1 MLSKNLK
8 KIRNEKNLTLRVLA
22 EKAGVS
28 KSTLS
33 DIENKNVKST
43 TIATLEKIAD
53 ALEVSPSYLIGESLD
68 YILETQLEKLEMTF
82 ENLAEESGLSIE
94 YLEKLG
100 NISPGEWDY
109 HKIKLIAPILKLNP
123 EYLITALA
131 KQEPPF
137 DENLDISTPEED
149 FGTISSEKETIID
162 SPLSESEVFTLAAQ
176 FINYEESLT
185 ELDIEKMK
193 IALKVA
199 LTQN

>member
-82 ENLAEESGLSIE
+82 ENLAEEVGLSIE

-137 DENLDISTPEED
+137 DENPDISTPEED

>member
-53 ALEVSPSYLIGESLD
+53 ALDVSPSYLIGESLD
-68 YILETQLEKLEMTF
+68 YILETQLKKLEMTF
-82 ENLAEESGLSIE
+82 EHLAEESGLSIE
-94 YLEKLG
+94 YLERLG
-100 NISPGEWDY
+100 NISPNEWDY
-109 HKIKLIAPILKLNP
+109 HKVKLIAHILKLNP

-131 KQEPPF
+131 KQEPPLY
-137 DENLDISTPEED
+137 DNLDRSTPEED
-149 FGTISSEKETIID
+149 FGIYSSEKETTID

-185 ELDIEKMK
+185 ESDIEKMK
-193 IALKVA
+193 MALTIALN
-199 LTQN
+199 QN

>member
-176 FINYEESLT
+176 FINYEKSLT

>member
-82 ENLAEESGLSIE
+82 EDLAEESGLSIE

-123 EYLITALA
+123 EH
-131 KQEPPF
+131 
-137 DENLDISTPEED
+137 
-149 FGTISSEKETIID
+149 
-162 SPLSESEVFTLAAQ
+162 
-176 FINYEESLT
+176 
-185 ELDIEKMK
+185 
-193 IALKVA
+193 
-199 LTQN
+199 

>member
-82 ENLAEESGLSIE
+82 EDLAEESGLSIE
-94 YLEKLG
+94 YLERLG

-109 HKIKLIAPILKLNP
+109 HKIKLIARILKLNP

-131 KQEPPF
+131 KQEPPIY
-137 DENLDISTPEED
+137 DALDRSTPEED

-162 SPLSESEVFTLAAQ
+162 SPLSESEIFTLAAQ

>member
-1 MLSKNLK
+1 
-8 KIRNEKNLTLRVLA
+8 
-22 EKAGVS
+22 
-28 KSTLS
+28 
-33 DIENKNVKST
+33 
-43 TIATLEKIAD
+43 
-53 ALEVSPSYLIGESLD
+53 
-68 YILETQLEKLEMTF
+68 MTF

-94 YLEKLG
+94 YLERLG

-137 DENLDISTPEED
+137 NENQDNSTAEED
-149 FGTISSEKETIID
+149 FGIISSKKETIFN

-193 IALKVA
+193 LALKVA
-199 LTQN
+199 LTQNQ